1 MIQYN
6 KHLLSNYSMQNN
18 VRDCC
23 VMLKKKKKTLQE
35 LFSRTDVLSIFFFLL
50 QNTWQVYMWEYPDF
64 EKY

>member
-23 VMLKKKKKTLQE
+23 VMLKKKKKPYKN
-35 LFSRTDVLSIFFFLL
+35 FSLEQMFSAFFFFLL